1 MVSFQHTTKPP
12 QDAKQTAPAAVSR
25 ARQLIR
31 QVKSTKGTPAAG
43 WDLALTESAY
53 PSSAL
58 AEAFA
63 VLHESR
69 QYTFA
74 IEGLL
79 SAIRNNQGHPWMY
92 AMLPME
98 MKLAEWPQEEI
109 DRALLS
115 RVDFATNNLS
125 QVLITA
131 SLLSR
136 LKSWDQAIALCKEAT
151 DRDPWVP
158 EVWLKARTIADRSNI
173 PKHVLWTRT
182 GILTHVWN
190 RDADDLHKEAEQTI
204 KDLLASAKKK
214 GEPELI
220 SEIEKALHNSLTWD
234 LKITAQWAGDGDVDM
249 VIHEPNQL
257 VCDRRNQITD
267 NGGLLTVMSSGGKGR
282 KKEEYRCQEAPTG
295 DYEVV
300 LRLIAGRVITGN
312 VLLRITRYSGTDKEQ
327 TDQVRVPVGEADGR
341 VKITVSRG
349 RG

>member
-1 MVSFQHTTKPP
+1 V
-12 QDAKQTAPAAVSR
+12 AVSR
-25 ARQLIR
+25 ARQLIKE
-31 QVKSTKGTPAAG
+31 VKADKGSAIER
-43 WDLALTESAY
+43 WDNALTKTAY
-53 PSSAL
+53 PSAAL
-58 AEAFA
+58 AEVFA
-63 VLHESR
+63 SLHASR
-69 QYTFA
+69 QYPLA
-74 IEGLL
+74 VEGLL
-79 SAIRNNQGHPWMY
+79 SAIRNKQGHPWMY

-115 RVDFATNNLS
+115 RVDFATNDLS
-125 QVLITA
+125 QILITA

-158 EVWLKARTIADRSNI
+158 EVWLKARTIADRSGD

-182 GILTHVWN
+182 GILNHVWN

-204 KDLLASAKKK
+204 RDLLVTAKKNDL
-214 GEPELI
+214 PTLAH
-220 SEIEKALHNSLTWD
+220 EIDKALHGALAWD
-234 LKITAQWAGDGDVDM
+234 LMITAQWAGDGDVDM
-249 VIHEPNQL
+249 VIHEPNEL

-267 NGGLLTVMSSGGKGR
+267 NGGLLTHMSGGGKGR

-300 LRLIAGRVITGN
+300 LRLIGGRVITGK
-312 VLLRITRYSGTDKEQ
+312 VLLRITHYSGTDKEQ
-327 TDQVRVPVGEADGR
+327 TDEVRVPVGETDGR
-341 VKITVSRG
+341 VKIAVSRG